1 MPATGTDLLTRTAQA
16 AQLSLGLV
24 FLLAVLPKLR
34 APRRFARTVAEYRL
48 VPTVL
53 TPVVSRG
60 LIGVEAFLALTLLT
74 GMVVELS
81 APLAL
86 ATFSAFAGAVGLNL
100 LRKRKVSCGCFG
112 AGSETISSRTL
123 SRLAL
128 LVFAA
133 AFVTVATTVMG
144 VAPLSSALS
153 AGGPAARPSQV
164 METAV
169 LSLGLLLVGM
179 WASHL
184 PEVWSVLGSSRRPVG
199 RADTSN
205 QRGEAA

>member
-1 MPATGTDLLTRTAQA
+1 MSATGTDLISHTAQA

-34 APRRFARTVAEYRL
+34 APQRFAETVAEYRL
-48 VPTVL
+48 VPTAL
-53 TPVVSRG
+53 TPAVARG

-74 GMVVELS
+74 GTVMELS

-86 ATFSAFAGAVGLNL
+86 VTFSAFAGAVGHNL

-112 AGSETISSRTL
+112 AGSETISGRTL

-144 VAPLSSALS
+144 VAPLSPASP
-153 AGGPAARPSQV
+153 AGGPAASPSHV

-169 LSLGLLLVGM
+169 LSLGLLLAGM

-184 PEVWSVLGSSRRPVG
+184 PEVWSVLGSSRRPV
-199 RADTSN
+199 RRPDTNN